1 MQIATIPKNARE
13 EIRVEVQDFK
23 GHRLLNIR
31 VWYDDGTGEYRPG
44 KQGLALRLDRL
55 SDLCGA
61 LEKAAELEGAA

>member
-13 EIRVEVQDFK
+13 EYRVEVQDFK
-23 GHRLLNIR
+23 GQRLLNIR

-55 SDLCGA
+55 SDLCSA

>member
-31 VWYDDGTGEYRPG
+31 VWYDDGAGEYRPG
-44 KQGLALRLDRL
+44 KQGIALRLDRL
-55 SDLCGA
+55 SDLCSA